1 MINKTSLTNWAL
13 LMGLVFLW
21 GTSFMFISVS
31 VETVDPLSIVFY
43 RVLLGAIVL
52 TMIVYAKGLRLPLSL
67 LAWSVFMVFGIVG
80 NLLPFFLISWGQQ
93 SVNSGVAG
101 MIMAIM
107 PLMTM
112 LLAHYFVEGED
123 LNRYKIIGFTLG
135 VTGIT
140 ILLGPVFEGG
150 GRAVL
155 SGIGIFIAA
164 TSYAVN
170 SILVRRLPQ
179 YNPIVAGAGM
189 LIAATI
195 TLLPIWWLFAP
206 AYSANVSMKSMISV
220 IWLGIGPT
228 GIASV
233 ILFTVIKRAG
243 PTFLSTI
250 NYMIPVVAFFT
261 GAIILSEPIEWHS
274 ILALT
279 TILSGIALTRFRAD
293 RNLQALS
300 ENSPKASLK

>member
-1 MINKTSLTNWAL
+1 MNSRTALINWAL
-13 LMGLVFLW
+13 LLCLVFLW
-21 GTSFMFISVS
+21 GTSFMFVSVS
-31 VETVDPLSIVFY
+31 VETVDPLSIVFF
-43 RVLLGAIVL
+43 RVVLGALVL
-52 TMIVYAKGLRLPLSL
+52 ALVVYARGLRLPFSINAW
-67 LAWSVFMVFGIVG
+67 LAFFLMGVVG

-112 LLAHYFVEGED
+112 LLAHYFVEGET

-135 VTGIT
+135 ITGIS

-150 GRAVL
+150 GRALL
-155 SGIGIFIAA
+155 SGIAIFIAA

-170 SILVRRLPQ
+170 SILVRRLPRFS
-179 YNPIVAGAGM
+179 PLVAGAGV
-189 LIAATI
+189 LIAASI
-195 TLLPIWWLFAP
+195 TMLPLWILLAP
-206 AYSANVSMKSMISV
+206 ADSGGISLKSMNAV

-228 GIASV
+228 GIATI
-233 ILFTVIKRAG
+233 ILFAVIERAG

-261 GAIILSEPIEWHS
+261 GALILSEPIEWHS
-274 ILALT
+274 ILALI
-279 TILSGIALTRFRAD
+279 TILSGIALTRFRAN
-293 RNLQALS
+293 RARL
-300 ENSPKASLK
+300 

>member
-1 MINKTSLTNWAL
+1 MMDKTTLTNWAL
-13 LMGLVFLW
+13 LMCLVFLW

-31 VETVDPLSIVFY
+31 VENIDPLSIVFY
-43 RVLLGAIVL
+43 RVLLGALVL
-52 TMIVYAKGLRLPLSL
+52 TVIVYATGLRLPLAPS
-67 LAWSVFMVFGIVG
+67 AWLVFLIFGIVG
-80 NLLPFFLISWGQQ
+80 NVFPFFLISWGQQ
-93 SVNSGVAG
+93 SVNSGIAG

-112 LLAHYFVEGED
+112 ILAHYFVDGED
-123 LNRYKIIGFTLG
+123 LNRFKIIGFALG
-135 VTGIT
+135 ITGIT

-150 GRAVL
+150 GRAAL
-155 SGIGIFIAA
+155 SGFAIFIAA

-195 TLLPIWWLFAP
+195 TLLPVWWFLAP
-206 AYSANVSMKSMISV
+206 GYPVDTSMKSMMAV
-220 IWLGIGPT
+220 LWLGIGPT
-228 GIASV
+228 GIASI

-261 GAIILSEPIEWHS
+261 GALILSEPIEWHS
-274 ILALT
+274 ILALV
-279 TILSGIALTRFRAD
+279 TILSGIGLTRYRASI
-293 RNLQALS
+293 QPA
-300 ENSPKASLK
+300 KASVK

>member
-1 MINKTSLTNWAL
+1 MDKTALTNWAL
-13 LMGLVFLW
+13 LMCLVFLW
-21 GTSFMFISVS
+21 GTSFMLVSVS
-31 VETVDPLSIVFY
+31 VETIDPLSIVFY
-43 RVLLGAIVL
+43 RVLLGALVL
-52 TMIVYAKGLRLPLSL
+52 TVIVYATGLRLPLSPS
-67 LAWSVFMVFGIVG
+67 AWLVFLIFGIVG
-80 NLLPFFLISWGQQ
+80 NVFPFFLISWGQQ
-93 SVNSGVAG
+93 SVNSGIAG

-112 LLAHYFVEGED
+112 ILAHYFVDGED

-135 VTGIT
+135 ITGIT

-150 GRAVL
+150 GRAAL
-155 SGIGIFIAA
+155 SGFAIFIAA

-195 TLLPIWWLFAP
+195 TLLPVWWFLAP
-206 AYSANVSMKSMISV
+206 GYNVNISMKSMMAV
-220 IWLGIGPT
+220 LWLGIGPT
-228 GIASV
+228 GIASI

-274 ILALT
+274 ILALI
-279 TILSGIALTRFRAD
+279 TILSGIALTRFRASTA
-293 RNLQALS
+293 QEVT
-300 ENSPKASLK
+300 ENSSKASLK

>member
-1 MINKTSLTNWAL
+1 MDKTSLTNWAL
-13 LMGLVFLW
+13 LMCLVFLW
-21 GTSFMFISVS
+21 GTSFMFVSVS
-31 VETVDPLSIVFY
+31 VATVDPLSIVFF
-43 RVLLGAIVL
+43 RVLLGALVL
-52 TMIVYAKGLRLPLSL
+52 TVIVYAMGLRLPLSL
-67 LAWSVFMVFGIVG
+67 KAWLVFMVFGIVG

-107 PLMTM
+107 PLITM
-112 LLAHYFVEGED
+112 LLAHYFVEGES
-123 LNRYKIIGFTLG
+123 LNRYKILGFALG
-135 VTGIT
+135 ITGIS

-155 SGIGIFIAA
+155 SGFAIFIAA

-170 SILVRRLPQ
+170 TILVRRLPN

-195 TLLPIWWLFAP
+195 TLLPIWLLLAP
-206 AYSANVSMKSMISV
+206 GYSESISTKSMISV

-228 GIASV
+228 GIASI

-261 GAIILSEPIEWHS
+261 GAIILSEPVEWHS
-274 ILALT
+274 ILALI
-279 TILSGIALTRFRAD
+279 TILSGIALTRFRVNQVLTA
-293 RNLQALS
+293 
-300 ENSPKASLK
+300 NSKL